1 MKELDL
7 DEELGRAQGPASS
20 HGYHEDLEPE
30 PPTFGSWKILVVTL
44 SLVFMISM
52 ASMASMTVASHAKV
66 AGAAAVKETVNLGS
80 WSDSIEG
87 CRWFALNDMRSV

>member
-1 MKELDL
+1 MKDLDL
-7 DEELGRAQGPASS
+7 DEELGRAQGPANS
-20 HGYHEDLEPE
+20 HGYHEVLEPE
-30 PPTFGSWKILVVTL
+30 PPRTFGSWKILVVTL
-44 SLVFMISM
+44 SLVSMISM
-52 ASMASMTVASHAKV
+52 AVLAVWALDAKV